1 MSRGNKRK
9 QKKKLDNEQLK
20 VVVENISCSVD
31 INYDKLA
38 EAIVKAQD
46 LAKEQEEKTQKEKKK
61 EWQKSIGMEL
71 TNDKKMS
78 FHDFRCIMLFILS
91 FGFNKKLRQ
100 KYESDNMIFT
110 LSQTA
115 LSIFFKV
122 IQWIGYAFAIKLFFY
137 DGIYIQLFNKEY
149 NNLFFS
155 FFYAFMA
162 FFIAQIFNIASYES
176 FNIKDKNYLMATLSA
191 TTCFFSFIVAVI
203 SMIFA
208 ILSFLSTLGSS

>member
-91 FGFNKKLRQ
+91 FIMF
-100 KYESDNMIFT
+100 SIIF
-110 LSQTA
+110 
-115 LSIFFKV
+115 
-122 IQWIGYAFAIKLFFY
+122 
-137 DGIYIQLFNKEY
+137 
-149 NNLFFS
+149 
-155 FFYAFMA
+155 
-162 FFIAQIFNIASYES
+162 
-176 FNIKDKNYLMATLSA
+176 
-191 TTCFFSFIVAVI
+191 
-203 SMIFA
+203 
-208 ILSFLSTLGSS
+208 